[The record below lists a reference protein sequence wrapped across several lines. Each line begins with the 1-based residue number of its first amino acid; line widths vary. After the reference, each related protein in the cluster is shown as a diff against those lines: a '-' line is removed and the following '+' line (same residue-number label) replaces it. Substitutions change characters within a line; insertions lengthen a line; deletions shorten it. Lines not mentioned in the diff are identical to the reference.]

1 MITPAINVRRRAR
14 DLSDADV
21 RRVANQYID
30 PNRMVIVLVGDKSK
44 IEAGVRAL
52 KLGPVRTLTVD
63 EVLGPAPV
71 VTTSSR

>member
-1 MITPAINVRRRAR
+1 
-14 DLSDADV
+14 V

-30 PNRMVIVLVGDKSK
+30 PNRMVVVLVGDKSK

-52 KLGPVRTLTVD
+52 KLGPIRTLTID

-71 VTTSSR
+71 LTTSSR